1 MASLLLSTSNHASF
15 TSSIWGRLTSAPY
28 DLRLVTEDG
37 MIEAHCRVLF
47 PLSPYH
53 VAVETLP
60 YTAEPIQVVLAGT
73 SIKAVAAVK
82 DLVYTGTCHLDEL
95 ILPEILET
103 LAVLGIEVSCNS
115 FNFKTE
121 ATDDERSVSD
131 HQSCEVQD
139 FKVMTEAAI
148 AYEESSD
155 AQESMKCNLELADP
169 LALGIEVSG
178 NSFSFQ
184 TGITDD
190 ERSNSNPPSSENQD
204 LGDVEEAATAHRA
217 DSDVHEGVREDLES
231 AEEDD
236 ATKIK
241 ENSEEDVVEAFEGVT
256 VGKAFHN
263 VESSLSSSC
272 KIHWQDVWKIK
283 DVEVK
288 ISKLKMGEKLSLQPK
303 EKIVACDFI
312 DCKSTFAE
320 KYSLERHI
328 KSVHNGEKSYECSQ
342 CLKKF
347 SDKSNMKK
355 HTESVHNGEKP
366 YECSQCL
373 KKCSE
378 KTNLRKHIE
387 LVHKKVR
394 PYQCTQC
401 LKKFGAKQKLTLH
414 IQNVHNKEKPYV
426 CPQPG
431 CIELFGL
438 KANLKRHMR
447 KVHNI
452 E

>member
-1 MASLLLSTSNHASF
+1 MVTLALSTSNHASF
-15 TSSIWGRLTSAPY
+15 TSSNWGRLASAPC
-28 DLRLVTEDG
+28 DLRLVAEDG
-37 MIEAHCRVLF
+37 MVEAHRRMLF

-53 VAVETLP
+53 AAVETLP

-121 ATDDERSVSD
+121 ATDDERS
-131 HQSCEVQD
+131 
-139 FKVMTEAAI
+139 
-148 AYEESSD
+148 
-155 AQESMKCNLELADP
+155 
-169 LALGIEVSG
+169 
-178 NSFSFQ
+178 
-184 TGITDD
+184 
-190 ERSNSNPPSSENQD
+190 NSNPLSSENQD

-217 DSDVHEGVREDLES
+217 DGDVHEGVREDLES

-288 ISKLKMGEKLSLQPK
+288 ICKLKMGEKLSLQPK

-320 KYSLERHI
+320 KYSFERHI
-328 KSVHNGEKSYECSQ
+328 KSVHNREKPYECTQ

-387 LVHKKVR
+387 LVHKKLR
-394 PYQCTQC
+394 PYQCAQC
-401 LKKFGAKQKLTLH
+401 LKKFGLKQMLTKH
-414 IQNVHNKEKPYV
+414 IGNVHNKEKPYA

-431 CIELFGL
+431 CAKMFGQ
-438 KANLKRHMR
+438 KDNLRRHMR
-447 KVHNI
+447 KVHYI
-452 E
+452 EKPHPYVGQI